1 MLVSIPRYDP
11 AYSGTGYNSGTGYS
25 LNSFK
30 GHKYNQNTPPPSVTR
45 ITPPHH
51 LSDAKLATDV

>member
-11 AYSGTGYNSGTGYS
+11 AYNGTGYT